1 NSHLTS
7 YSQNIDRDSISLE
20 PVIKNNSCHMTVT
33 KPKLAIG
40 YRKSS
45 HMRHGSYLKEK
56 IGLQLF
62 FAMLLGWTST
72 INQDWYESGQI
83 DDSFDIEIEVHPDF
97 ECVIISLDTTE
108 PIAFSTQLRLLL
120 KNALQS
126 SDLTES
132 HLQNVKR
139 ELYGDFLRSLD
150 SIENL
155 AMQFVTYLYDGKTMY
170 LDLPS
175 IVEELDLE
183 DVITIGKDFLDNAD
197 TSDFVIFPKS
207 S

>member
-1 NSHLTS
+1 
-7 YSQNIDRDSISLE
+7 
-20 PVIKNNSCHMTVT
+20 M
-33 KPKLAIG
+33 
-40 YRKSS
+40 
-45 HMRHGSYLKEK
+45 
-56 IGLQLF
+56 
-62 FAMLLGWTST
+62 
-72 INQDWYESGQI
+72 
-83 DDSFDIEIEVHPDF
+83 
-97 ECVIISLDTTE
+97 
-108 PIAFSTQLRLLL
+108 L